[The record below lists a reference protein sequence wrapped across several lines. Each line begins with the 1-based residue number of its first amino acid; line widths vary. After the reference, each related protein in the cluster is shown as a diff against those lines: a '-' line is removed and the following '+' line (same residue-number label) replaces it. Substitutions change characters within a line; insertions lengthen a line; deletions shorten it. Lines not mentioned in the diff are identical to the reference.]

1 MQDPRMCFTRLHH
14 AGHYLWLPTRNHTG
28 KSSSLGVMLPR
39 RSSKPIAGR
48 YDSTHCMYHACW
60 LTPAI
65 QLANTV
71 PDARKLNR
79 FLSEVLP
86 DKLGVAKKN
95 PMLNKIKTK
104 EDFIEDATRALKLA
118 PMAVR
123 LTPHLLSVIDWNNP
137 LDDPIRRQ
145 FLPLA
150 SGIIPD
156 HKGLKLDSLNE
167 QEDSRMCCI
176 QQL

>member
-1 MQDPRMCFTRLHH
+1 MVTNQEPYWQKLKPWSNVTAEEFKTYRWQVRL
-14 AGHYLWLPTRNHTG
+14 
-28 KSSSLGVMLPR
+28 
-39 RSSKPIAGR
+39 
-48 YDSTHCMYHACW
+48 THCTYHTCC

-86 DKLGVAKKN
+86 DRLGVAKKN
-95 PMLNKIKTK
+95 PLLNKIKTK
-104 EDFIEDATRALKLA
+104 EDFIADATKALKLA

-167 QEDSRMCCI
+167 QEDSRTCCM
-176 QQL
+176 QQLLELH